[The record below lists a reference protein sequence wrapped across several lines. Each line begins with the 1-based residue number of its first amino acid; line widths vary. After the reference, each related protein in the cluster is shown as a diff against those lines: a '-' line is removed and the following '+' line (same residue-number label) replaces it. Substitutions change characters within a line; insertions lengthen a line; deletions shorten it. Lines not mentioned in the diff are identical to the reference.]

1 MAGPTVLALGPF
13 QFEAM
18 GFSYQ
23 GRNRE
28 SDMKWAEIE
37 IAGGQDVLQ
46 WTGGKNRAETIR
58 GVLFEE
64 FGGQGALEGLKL
76 ASETGL
82 VLPLVD
88 LGGGLFNVFGMH
100 IIEGVNE
107 DLSFVDRNGVP
118 LKNRYQIKI
127 KAYNGSIGSNLVS
140 SVLSL
145 FN

>member
-13 QFEAM
+13 QFEAL

-23 GRNRE
+23 GRNRS
-28 SDMKWAEIE
+28 SDMAWAEIE
-37 IAGGQDVLQ
+37 IAGGQDALQ
-46 WTGGKNRAETIR
+46 WTGGRNRTETIR

-64 FGGQGALEGLKL
+64 FGGQGSLEGLKL
-76 ASETGL
+76 AAELGQ

-88 LGGGLFNVFGMH
+88 LGGAPFNVFGMH
-100 IIEGVNE
+100 IVEGVQE
-107 DLSFVDRNGVP
+107 DLSFIDRNGVP
-118 LKNRYQIKI
+118 LRNGYQIKI
-127 KAYNGSIGSNLVS
+127 RAYHGSLGANVVT

>member
-13 QFEAM
+13 QFEAL

-28 SDMKWAEIE
+28 SDMGWAEID
-37 IAGGQDVLQ
+37 IAGGQSVLQ
-46 WTGGKNRAETIR
+46 WTGGKSRTETIR

-76 ASETGL
+76 ASETGQ

-88 LGGGLFNVFGMH
+88 FGGGIFNVFGMH
-100 IIEGVNE
+100 VIESVSE

-118 LKNRYQIKI
+118 LKNAYQIKI
-127 KAYNGSIGSNLVS
+127 RAYRGSLGSNLVS

-145 FN
+145 FT